1 MLIGL
6 AGCSLKVGDG
16 GGCTLRLQ
24 SVLSK
29 SNSLVF
35 KFDFEF
41 ELDRE
46 FDLNFGDQIRSDFDV
61 YDVTSGKITYSR
73 S

>member
-1 MLIGL
+1 LIGL

-16 GGCTLRLQ
+16 GCCTLRLQ

-46 FDLNFGDQIRSDFDV
+46 FNMKSSWSAWKTKMEILRM
-61 YDVTSGKITYSR
+61 
-73 S
+73 